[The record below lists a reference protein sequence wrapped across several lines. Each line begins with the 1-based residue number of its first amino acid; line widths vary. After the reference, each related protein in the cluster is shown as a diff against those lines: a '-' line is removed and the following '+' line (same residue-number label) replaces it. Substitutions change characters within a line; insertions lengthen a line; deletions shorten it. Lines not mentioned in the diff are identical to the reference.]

1 MHKRILLTLDGSEIS
16 EQAIPRAVELVR
28 CFDAKLFILRVITPL
43 AKSFRVGMAP
53 VSAVMSAEEQLMSL
67 ADKYLEQ
74 VIENLKKEGIDVQAA
89 SRLGIPYKEI
99 INFASEN
106 RIDLIIMSTRGE
118 SGFTRWLLGSNT
130 DHVIRGSTIPVYAVP
145 AENTERDF

>member
-16 EQAIPRAVELVR
+16 EQAIPKAVELAR
-28 CFDAKLFILRVITPL
+28 CFNAQLYLIRVISPL

-67 ADKYLEQ
+67 ADKYLER
-74 VIENLKKEGIDVQAA
+74 ILDNLAGEGLEIQAA
-89 SRLGIPYKEI
+89 TRLGIPYKEI
-99 INFASEN
+99 INFAAEN
-106 RIDLIIMSTRGE
+106 RVDLIIMSTRGE

-130 DHVIRGSTIPVYAVP
+130 DHVIRGTTIPVYIVP
-145 AENTERDF
+145 AVNNVGDI